1 MTTPAKIAVRV
12 GITVALVVVA
22 VLLGTWI
29 WHRYLD
35 APWTRDGRVLAYAVV
50 YAPEVSGT
58 VSEVDV
64 TDNQRVRK
72 GDVLFRID
80 SEPFELAVRGATAQA
95 NQRRIEMGTALGNAA
110 RRAPLEEI
118 ISGEERGNSELAASA
133 AGASYQNALAA
144 LGLARY
150 RFGRTV
156 VRSTVN
162 GYVTNLELRVGDYAT
177 EGRPALTVVD
187 EDSFWVT
194 AYLEETK
201 LPQVRVGDPATVE
214 LMGVSPHIQ
223 GHIESIGRG
232 IADENDV
239 SNSLG
244 LPSVNPIFTWVR
256 LAQRIPIRVHLD
268 SVPPTVLLATGQTCT
283 VRLSRTADR
292 PRRR

>member
-1 MTTPAKIAVRV
+1 MTTPVKIAVRV

-22 VLLGTWI
+22 LLLGTWI

-64 TDNQRVRK
+64 ADNQRVRK

-80 SEPFELAVRGATAQA
+80 SEPFELAVRGALAQA
-95 NQRRIEMGTALGNAA
+95 NQRRIEMGTAMGNAA

-150 RFGRTV
+150 RLGRTV

-201 LPQVRVGDPATVE
+201 LPDVRVGDPATVE
-214 LMGVSPHIQ
+214 LMGVRPHIQ

-244 LPSVNPIFTWVR
+244 LPNVNPIFTWVR